1 MTQSFLT
8 DCLNKIF
15 QIWHSDKRQY
25 TLCLHPSFWW
35 PGLISISQGC
45 WIVEMVSCTIDNI
58 WYSLLHGS
66 QFFHESQKQCSRSC
80 KIWSECKSNQK
91 IPAGLSQFLYYLKS
105 ILLLLFSLLVFF
117 PLTLFFIYLSA
128 LNPLWNL
135 TLKEVTLS
143 FAQGIIKIFVFSKYV
158 TKNLLTEI
166 PSFCDVKVC
175 FFSVN
180 PVNRRLWCKMLEW
193 KIQMCSSVVLA
204 FSSLARIMGE
214 CLTIHSLPML

>member
-1 MTQSFLT
+1 MDHNFFMRVKNSVLEAVKFDQNVKATR
-8 DCLNKIF
+8 KF
-15 QIWHSDKRQY
+15 QQGLVSSCIIWRAF
-25 TLCLHPSFWW
+25 CC
-35 PGLISISQGC
+35 C
-45 WIVEMVSCTIDNI
+45 W
-58 WYSLLHGS
+58 
-66 QFFHESQKQCSRSC
+66 FF
-80 KIWSECKSNQK
+80 
-91 IPAGLSQFLYYLKS
+91 
-105 ILLLLFSLLVFF
+105 LLFFF

-135 TLKEVTLS
+135 TLKEVALS
-143 FAQGIIKIFVFSKYV
+143 FAQSVIRIFVFSKYV

-166 PSFCDVKVC
+166 SSFCDVKAC

-180 PVNRRLWCKMLEW
+180 PVYRRLWCKMLEW